1 MNALFIF
8 PKYECRVAGPRTID
22 VTYVSKN
29 GTGTGELVIVIHTVD
44 GIPVGKVTT
53 SVGHV

>member
-53 SVGHV
+53 SVHHV